1 MTVEDSGLD
10 GQRAMAP
17 ILRERWGRA
26 WGRGE
31 DSPGGR
37 YGFREKSWKGST
49 GTLAVRILCK
59 KAKEIPMGESNV
71 QILLYL
77 DFPLEFSKSI
87 GSLAVN
93 LTLVLGKKRFLIRP
107 IESSWQYNVKSFKY
121 ESDSFGKMQMVCDW
135 EVLRVKEFS
144 SVNEDLKKIV
154 AIMPIFSLKT
164 LSTELPES
172 MIEALHDESDIDLGY
187 CPQILFRPNN
197 KVSRATDFLS
207 TGSPLLS
214 ANVLLTYL
222 N

>member
-1 MTVEDSGLD
+1 MAAEDSGLE
-10 GQRAMAP
+10 GPRAMAP

-49 GTLAVRILCK
+49 GTLAVRILCE

-87 GSLAVN
+87 ASLAVN

-107 IESSWQYNVKSFKY
+107 IGSSWQYNVESFKY

-135 EVLRVKEFS
+135 E
-144 SVNEDLKKIV
+144 
-154 AIMPIFSLKT
+154 A

-214 ANVLLTYL
+214 ANVLLTFL